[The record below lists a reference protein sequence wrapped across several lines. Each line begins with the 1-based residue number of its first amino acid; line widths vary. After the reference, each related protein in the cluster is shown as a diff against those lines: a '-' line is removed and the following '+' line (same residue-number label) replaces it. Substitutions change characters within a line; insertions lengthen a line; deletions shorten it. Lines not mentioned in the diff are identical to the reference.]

1 MAPLVVSH
9 SPSVM
14 DSSGFTRE
22 RSSQVLDL
30 SRLDA
35 LLHASS
41 HVQKTLKGKNVSSS
55 VIVPLSVPEISVAT
69 PDHLQARVPETK
81 PNELGVSVTKQNDL
95 GVSTTVKTQVLSS
108 SGTSS
113 NASSWTNIVQNKVV
127 QPLEFVEPIY
137 AGNVIKIPSHLL
149 DIGRKKYSLCLVGQF
164 MGLAPKL
171 GLIQAMA
178 MKLWGRQGPLR
189 RVPFELLTTDGLSY
203 LTSAIGKP
211 SHMNQDCSK
220 LMSSDRVNVC
230 VEVDYSKPL
239 LDQLDVEFDGCT
251 RTIDVSYSWK
261 PQFCDICRQW
271 GHHSIACSL
280 KKASIQWVPKP
291 KPVVSQSVAEVP
303 TAVNKPTCM
312 TSNHLQVAIPPLVAS
327 DPLPVNTDRFDVEVP
342 AAANKATCMIVSQ
355 SQVPIL
361 SDADCSAVSV
371 GSGNPPVADLEA
383 LMTSNVSNSV
393 GVQLNSLLMLL
404 M

>member
-1 MAPLVVSH
+1 
-9 SPSVM
+9 
-14 DSSGFTRE
+14 
-22 RSSQVLDL
+22 
-30 SRLDA
+30 
-35 LLHASS
+35 
-41 HVQKTLKGKNVSSS
+41 
-55 VIVPLSVPEISVAT
+55 
-69 PDHLQARVPETK
+69 
-81 PNELGVSVTKQNDL
+81 
-95 GVSTTVKTQVLSS
+95 
-108 SGTSS
+108 
-113 NASSWTNIVQNKVV
+113 
-127 QPLEFVEPIY
+127 
-137 AGNVIKIPSHLL
+137 
-149 DIGRKKYSLCLVGQF
+149 

-178 MKLWGRQGPLR
+178 MKLWGRQGPVSVMNYTEGLSLIQFSDEPSLSRALHGGPWHIGGIPFLLRKWEAGIQSVDFSTSLIPVWVQLR

-230 VEVDYSKPL
+230 VEVEYSKPL

-280 KKASIQWVPKP
+280 KKTSIQWVPKP

-303 TAVNKPTCM
+303 AAVNKPTCM
-312 TSNHLQVAIPPLVAS
+312 TSNHPQVAIPSLVAS
-327 DPLPVNTDRFDVEVP
+327 DPLLVNIDRFDVEVP
-342 AAANKATCMIVSQ
+342 AAANKATCMTVSQ
-355 SQVPIL
+355 SQVSIL
-361 SDADCSAVSV
+361 SDADCSAVFV
-371 GSGNPPVADLEA
+371 DSGNPPVADLEA